1 MRKREGRR
9 REGGSDQPTS
19 VASHRMRERKTRSN
33 PMPTRERD
41 QGPPGPL
48 PRGAF
53 WPTCRGERGR
63 DDVAVSRRTRPWR
76 RAGGGGAFIGHHVR
90 ARPREEGP

>member
-33 PMPTRERD
+33 PMPTRERG
-41 QGPPGPL
+41 QGPPGAP
-48 PRGAF
+48 PGARSGPHVEANAAVTT
-53 WPTCRGERGR
+53 WPCRGERGR
-63 DDVAVSRRTRPWR
+63 GDGQG
-76 RAGGGGAFIGHHVR
+76 AGG
-90 ARPREEGP
+90 PL